1 MVPIRLQTSEM
12 IHPTISIHPI
22 LLPQHC
28 FIDVFKKMNAYI
40 SMNTSMVIEPSG
52 QYTIL
57 IRCVN
62 YRKFHNKQF
71 TLYEPHSNSK
81 YMCLQGVLYPSHPLT
96 LESCS
101 ITELNVPYTQPTYS
115 TCWKGPEDI
124 RFIDSR
130 SVLVNIPECNPNG
143 QPAIFYA
150 TFDPS
155 SSTLTNI
162 QKCLPNTSPEKNWMP
177 FQIDSQPSRVI
188 YSLVPFIIKSVHTD
202 DKEAIP
208 LSDTLQSALEG
219 FHGSTNGVPTE
230 TGEQLFLIHTNKE
243 RTAHRWLR
251 VHPITNKLYVSPE
264 FTFFKHSYIEF
275 PCSLSEW
282 NHSYFIGLGV
292 NDDQAMILEVSK
304 YAVQNLSWIE

>member
-1 MVPIRLQTSEM
+1 
-12 IHPTISIHPI
+12 
-22 LLPQHC
+22 
-28 FIDVFKKMNAYI
+28 
-40 SMNTSMVIEPSG
+40 
-52 QYTIL
+52 
-57 IRCVN
+57 
-62 YRKFHNKQF
+62 
-71 TLYEPHSNSK
+71 
-81 YMCLQGVLYPSHPLT
+81 
-96 LESCS
+96 
-101 ITELNVPYTQPTYS
+101 
-115 TCWKGPEDI
+115 
-124 RFIDSR
+124 
-130 SVLVNIPECNPNG
+130 VLVNIPECNPNG